1 MTATFVPTTDR
12 PRLFDDR
19 PPRARRP
26 VAPDRER
33 AQPERDP
40 FAPRADPAA
49 PERDPFTPRADPAAR
64 GADPGAP
71 AADPAAPGHDLASS
85 NADTARSS
93 TEPAPHRSLH
103 APRGE
108 QPPGTDAPHHR
119 NTLDHLITG
128 VWEEL
133 TAHRTVSCPVCHGH
147 MAPRYGSGALPVGGR
162 CRRCG
167 SSLG

>member
-1 MTATFVPTTDR
+1 MTATFAPTTDR

-26 VAPDRER
+26 AAPDRER
-33 AQPERDP
+33 GQPESDP
-40 FAPRADPAA
+40 FAPRTDPAA
-49 PERDPFTPRADPAAR
+49 PERDP
-64 GADPGAP
+64 GAD
-71 AADPAAPGHDLASS
+71 
-85 NADTARSS
+85 
-93 TEPAPHRSLH
+93 
-103 APRGE
+103 APRHG
-108 QPPGTDAPHHR
+108 

-128 VWEEL
+128 AWEEL
-133 TAHRTVSCPVCHGH
+133 TAHRTVTCPVCHGH

>member
-1 MTATFVPTTDR
+1 MTATFAPTTDR

-26 VAPDRER
+26 AAPDRGR
-33 AQPERDP
+33 GQPDSDP
-40 FAPRADPAA
+40 FAPRSDPDA
-49 PERDPFTPRADPAAR
+49 PERDPFTPRADPPAG
-64 GADPGAP
+64 GADARAP
-71 AADPAAPGHDLASS
+71 AADPAAPGHDLAGS
-85 NADTARSS
+85 NADPAHSS
-93 TEPAPHRSLH
+93 TDPAHDSRH

-108 QPPGTDAPHHR
+108 QPAGADAPHHG

-128 VWEEL
+128 AWEEL
-133 TAHRTVSCPVCHGH
+133 TAHRTVTCPVCHGH
-147 MAPRYGSGALPVGGR
+147 MAPRYGSGALPLGGR